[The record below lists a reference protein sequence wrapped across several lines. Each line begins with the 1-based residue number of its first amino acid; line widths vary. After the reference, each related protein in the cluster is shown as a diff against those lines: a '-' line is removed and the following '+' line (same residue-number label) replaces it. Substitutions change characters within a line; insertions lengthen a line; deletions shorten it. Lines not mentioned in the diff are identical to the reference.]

1 MSAESS
7 PSTTHPPPSSVRR
20 VIVASLIGT
29 SLEWYDFF
37 IYGTAAA
44 LVFNKLFF
52 PSFEP
57 LVGTLL
63 AFATYA
69 VGFIARPLGGVVFG
83 HYGDKLGRKNVLV
96 VTLLMMGIATFAI
109 GLMPTHATIGVW
121 APILLV
127 ALRFVQGLGL
137 GGEWG
142 GAVLMTLES
151 GDDRRRGLNASW
163 PQVGVPIGLLLAN
176 GVLSLMGGITSD
188 AAFLSWGWRVPF
200 LLSGL
205 LVIVGLWIRLTIAE
219 SPLFQAV
226 EAEDTK
232 ARTPIVEVLR
242 TYPRQVL
249 LAIGARVGVDVAFYT
264 FVLFITTYIATYLGL
279 PRSYAL
285 NAVLV
290 AAAVQ
295 VFLIPWFGHLSDRFG
310 RRPVYL
316 FGAVGAAVWVFVFF
330 ALLDTGSFLLI
341 LLATVVSLVFH
352 AAMYGPQ
359 ASFIAEMF
367 PTRVRYT
374 GASMGYQ
381 LAGILGGALA
391 PIISV
396 ALLDRFDT
404 SLVVSL
410 YVVLVLAVTAV
421 CVLLS
426 PETSRLDLRADPT
439 AQPATHPGCLMTT
452 VTIDLNS
459 DLGEG
464 FGAWSLGDDDA
475 LLDVVTSANV
485 ACGFHAGDPDILRR
499 VCELA
504 AERGVVIGA
513 QVGYRDLH
521 GFGRRAMDVDP
532 ADADQRG
539 HLPDRGAGRLRPG
552 RRHPGQLRQAARGAL
567 QRRRA
572 PPGAGDGG
580 RRGDQAVRRVAAGDG
595 PARVVDPRRGR
606 RGRRARPSPRRSP
619 TAATPRRARS
629 CHGRSR
635 GRCCTTRGTSPSG
648 W

>member
-52 PSFEP
+52 PTFEP

-96 VTLLMMGIATFAI
+96 VTLLLMGIATFAI
-109 GLMPTHATIGVW
+109 GLMPTYATIGVW

-205 LVIVGLWIRLTIAE
+205 LVLVGLWIRLTIAE
-219 SPLFQAV
+219 SPLFQEV
-226 EAEDTK
+226 EAEETK

-242 TYPRQVL
+242 SYPKQVL

-264 FVLFITTYIATYLGL
+264 FVLFVTTYVVTYLKL

-295 VFLIPWFGHLSDRFG
+295 VVLIPLFGRLSDRVG

-316 FGAVGAAVWVFVFF
+316 VGAVGAAIWVFVFF
-330 ALLDTGSFLLI
+330 ALLDTGSFVLI
-341 LLATVVSLVFH
+341 LLATVVALVFH

-359 ASFIAEMF
+359 AAFIAEMF

-396 ALLDRFDT
+396 ALLDRYDT
-404 SLVVSL
+404 SLVVSV
-410 YVVLVLAVTAV
+410 YVVLVLALTTV
-421 CVLLS
+421 CVILA

-439 AQPATHPGCLMTT
+439 AQ
-452 VTIDLNS
+452 
-459 DLGEG
+459 
-464 FGAWSLGDDDA
+464 
-475 LLDVVTSANV
+475 
-485 ACGFHAGDPDILRR
+485 
-499 VCELA
+499 
-504 AERGVVIGA
+504 
-513 QVGYRDLH
+513 
-521 GFGRRAMDVDP
+521 
-532 ADADQRG
+532 
-539 HLPDRGAGRLRPG
+539 
-552 RRHPGQLRQAARGAL
+552 
-567 QRRRA
+567 
-572 PPGAGDGG
+572 
-580 RRGDQAVRRVAAGDG
+580 
-595 PARVVDPRRGR
+595 
-606 RGRRARPSPRRSP
+606 
-619 TAATPRRARS
+619 TA
-629 CHGRSR
+629 
-635 GRCCTTRGTSPSG
+635 TTRGAS
-648 W
+648 